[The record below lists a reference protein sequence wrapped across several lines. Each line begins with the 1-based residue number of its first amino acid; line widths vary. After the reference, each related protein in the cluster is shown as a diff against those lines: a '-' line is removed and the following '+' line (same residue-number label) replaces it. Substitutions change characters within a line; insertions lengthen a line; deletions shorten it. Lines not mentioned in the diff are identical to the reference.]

1 MKTHALTATE
11 YQRRMAMRELVLS
24 TGHAVIEF
32 LEYITPFIGI
42 GAGAMLTWF
51 CICLLLV

>member
-1 MKTHALTATE
+1 MKAHTMTATE
-11 YQRRMAMRELVLS
+11 YQRRMAMRELILS

-51 CICLLLV
+51 AICLLLV

>member
-1 MKTHALTATE
+1 MKAHTMTATE
-11 YQRRMAMRELVLS
+11 YKRRMAMRELILS

-51 CICLLLV
+51 AICLLLV

>member
-1 MKTHALTATE
+1 MKAHTMTATE
-11 YQRRMAMRELVLS
+11 YQRRMAQREMVLS
-24 TGHAVIEF
+24 IGHAVFEI

>member
-1 MKTHALTATE
+1 MKNTMTATE
-11 YQRRMAMRELVLS
+11 YHHRMAQREMVL
-24 TGHAVIEF
+24 TIGHAAIDF

-42 GAGAMLTWF
+42 GAGAMITWF

>member
-1 MKTHALTATE
+1 MKNMTAS
-11 YQRRMAMRELVLS
+11 QRRMAQREMVL
-24 TGHAVIEF
+24 TIGHAVIDG
-32 LEYITPFIGI
+32 LEYIPSLIEI